1 MHGSKMVAMRWS
13 AAAAVAAA
21 AVFLVNAVVTALL
34 FA

>member
-1 MHGSKMVAMRWS
+1 MHGSKMVARWS